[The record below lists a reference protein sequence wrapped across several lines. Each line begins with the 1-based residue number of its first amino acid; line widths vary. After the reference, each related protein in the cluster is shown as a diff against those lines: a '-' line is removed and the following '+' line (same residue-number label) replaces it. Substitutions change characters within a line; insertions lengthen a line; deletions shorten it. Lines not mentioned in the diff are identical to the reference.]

1 MQTESL
7 LALVQLHQV
16 SLALGDFLSTLWSMI
31 RQRSILVMHAAL
43 DGYLRSHVISGSQ
56 LLGAVLG

>member
-16 SLALGDFLSTLWSMI
+16 SSAPGDLVNTLWSLI
-31 RQRSILVMHAAL
+31 LLQSILVMHAAL
-43 DGYLRSHVISGSQ
+43 DGYLRSHVISSSQ
-56 LLGAVLG
+56 LLGAVLR